1 MKFGRRQVLQ
11 GATGAF
17 GLPALAREA
26 SAQSRAETLRQVTG
40 NVINTLDPTMP
51 GATRESF
58 GLSMNVY
65 DRLVSFGR
73 KPVEGGMA
81 FDHGAIRGELAERYE
96 ASPDGL
102 RFTFHLRPDAK
113 WHDGTPVTAEDVK
126 WSLDRHVSARSLA
139 APQLSTGS
147 LTKPEQF
154 RIAGP
159 MTVEV
164 LLEKPD
170 RLALSNLCV
179 PYAFMINSKLAKRHA
194 TADDPWAQAWL
205 KENTAGSG
213 AYMVERFRP
222 GEQVILRR
230 NDNWKGGADGKLPFF
245 RRVIAQTVPEAA
257 TRGNLIER
265 GDADLSID
273 LQASDIPA
281 MLQRGRVKVVSI
293 PQTNG
298 FTHIAMNTRM
308 APFDNVKVRQAIAAA
323 LPYQDMFQASIFGQ
337 GRPLFGA
344 DWVESPP
351 DGDFP
356 QPMPLSTD
364 PAKAQRLLSE
374 AGLPDGFE
382 TSFAFSA
389 GLAATSEPMAALI
402 KESLERIGIRV
413 EIQKM
418 PDAQFNTMQAEK
430 KLAFFSDGATAW
442 LPATDYYFRLYFTRD
457 QRWNF
462 SSFNDPEMNALTQKA
477 QFERDPAEY
486 ERMARRMI
494 AILAEKAPELLLWQ
508 PNHDAVMARN
518 IEGYTY
524 WFHRQVDFRD
534 LRRV

>member
-1 MKFGRRQVLQ
+1 
-11 GATGAF
+11 
-17 GLPALAREA
+17 
-26 SAQSRAETLRQVTG
+26 
-40 NVINTLDPTMP
+40 
-51 GATRESF
+51 
-58 GLSMNVY
+58 
-65 DRLVSFGR
+65 
-73 KPVEGGMA
+73 
-81 FDHGAIRGELAERYE
+81 
-96 ASPDGL
+96 
-102 RFTFHLRPDAK
+102 
-113 WHDGTPVTAEDVK
+113 
-126 WSLDRHVSARSLA
+126 
-139 APQLSTGS
+139 
-147 LTKPEQF
+147 
-154 RIAGP
+154 
-159 MTVEV
+159 
-164 LLEKPD
+164 
-170 RLALSNLCV
+170 
-179 PYAFMINSKLAKRHA
+179 MINSKLAKRHA

-356 QPMPLSTD
+356 RPMPLSTD